1 MAEEKK
7 FDEQVLHIRR
17 VSKKTPGGNYITFS
31 ALVAVGDKKNK
42 VGIGIAKS
50 IEVPSAIEKAVA
62 RAKKNMVEAPLR
74 GTTLVSDILV
84 KYKSA
89 KIYFKPAPVG
99 SGLRAGSVVRK
110 ILELAG
116 VKDISVKIIGSRNKL
131 ANAYAVLKAF
141 RNLNKLKKNVVS
153 E

>member
-31 ALVAVGDKKNK
+31 ALVAVGDKNHK
-42 VGIGIAKS
+42 VGIGIAKAV
-50 IEVPSAIEKAVA
+50 EVPAAIEKAVS
-62 RAKKNMVEAPLR
+62 RAKKNMVTVPLR
-74 GTTLVSDILV
+74 GTTLISDILV

-89 KIYFKPAPVG
+89 KIYFKPAPTG
-99 SGLRAGSVVRK
+99 TGLKAGSVVRK
-110 ILELAG
+110 ILELGG
-116 VKDISVKIIGSRNKL
+116 VKDVSVKIIGSRNKL
-131 ANAYAVLKAF
+131 SNAYAVIKAF
-141 RNLNKLKKNVVS
+141 RNLNKLNKNVVS